1 MLIALISMVLVG
13 SRGRVPGVTP
23 ISIGCAKRPPGSATE
38 LCGRDFLSLVL
49 NVSNSNELQGIDHSQ
64 P

>member
-1 MLIALISMVLVG
+1 MVLVG

-23 ISIGCAKRPPGSATE
+23 FLSVAQKDHREDLGTARKATE
-38 LCGRDFLSLVL
+38 LCGRDFFSLVL
-49 NVSNSNELQGIDHSQ
+49 NVSNSNELQGIDHSE